1 MINRIQTLKNL
12 RKQFPRFRIETIIKI
27 MECISED
34 ESEDKGFLIEPK
46 HHIGALTSKNQKILT
61 QVTIK

>member
-61 QVTIK
+61 QVTLK